1 MVTRALKPKKPIWRV
16 VIRISALVI
25 VLALFFFSVIYAV
38 SPDSVKFGDTGMIT
52 MRSSNMKGEISQSS
66 LILYD
71 KNSDVNNLKK
81 GQVIVFKHLEN
92 QEIVITARYFDS
104 YALNFKGDTVLSV
117 YNDSNTVESYKVPIN
132 DFVGVVTN
140 NIGSL
145 GAVIDIFASNY
156 GILFLLILAFIL
168 GFAPLLFAKSDSEKI
183 MDKRYKKLIAKKTA
197 LENKKVKE
205 KVVVEDKLNIVCYK
219 SESLAEKDYEEF
231 KRNKANVDDLPPC
244 PGSCAICLNKRRNG
258 AKITVMAILIILAII
273 IIGAMFLQFSGV
285 RLETL
290 DFKTESIENAN
301 TNALVRY
308 SEFSLASTKK
318 GDLIVVRSV
327 DAGGKEGVAIRRFGS
342 SQINDSGNIE
352 IFTYGVDENIMDA
365 NILGNDDVIGKY
377 VKHYNNLGNVYE
389 FFISDVFYFVVL
401 LSVLLILGLITYYKY
416 SNRILYDKRLSK
428 KSKKLAERNR
438 LATVKVVSVGND
450 SISFKGIAVFLAV
463 IAVVAVVSLSLILG
477 YGVKFRPIEST
488 KGATEDGAY
497 ALYYNNGI
505 EYSVG
510 DVVVINEKLEIDG
523 AVYNV
528 RSTRYIVDIVD
539 GKYYLGAKQGTPD
552 ADGIAYTADQFDGKQ
567 VFAVN
572 NLVWVFNRLGQ
583 KDMITVYCIIAAL
596 LVIILT
602 TAAVNSHV
610 RKLRRGLNTVTFAN
624 TLALDNFS
632 GQSEK
637 INKLPIWKHL
647 DYCDDNVRTS
657 YNYIRNYLE
666 KYRKVNVKES
676 GIYERAYVGKR
687 HYASISIVDN
697 VLYMLV
703 NIDTERFDNS
713 MVITHIKEDKFKE
726 PTNKVRIGNINEA
739 VSFVSTVKYD
749 LAAQKMKKD
758 KQIVFNNYANSYSE
772 KSVISTDKLRS
783 YNVIR

>member
-1 MVTRALKPKKPIWRV
+1 MVTRALKPKKPVWRV
-16 VIRISALVI
+16 ALRTSALVI

-38 SPDSVKFGDTGMIT
+38 SPDSVKFGNTGMIT

-66 LILYD
+66 LVLYD

-92 QEIVITARYFDS
+92 QATVITVRYFDS
-104 YALNFKGDTVLSV
+104 YALNFKGETVLSV
-117 YNDSNTVESYKVPIN
+117 YNDSNTVESYKVPLN
-132 DFVGVVTN
+132 DFVGVVTD

-183 MDKRYKKLIAKKTA
+183 MDKRYKKLIAKKIA

-205 KVVVEDKLNIVCYK
+205 KPVVEEKLNIVCYK
-219 SESLAEKDYEEF
+219 SESLTEKDNEEF
-231 KRNKANVDDLPPC
+231 ERNRANIDDLPPC

-258 AKITVMAILIILAII
+258 AKITIIAILVILAIV
-273 IIGAMFLQFSGV
+273 IIGAMFLQFSGI

-290 DFKTESIENAN
+290 DFKTDSIEDAN

-318 GDLIVVRSV
+318 GDLIVVRVV
-327 DAGGKEGVAIRRFGS
+327 DANGKEGVAIRRFAS
-342 SQINDSGNIE
+342 SQINESGNIE
-352 IFTYGVDENIMDA
+352 IFTYGTNENVMDA
-365 NILGNDDVIGKY
+365 NLLSNDDVVGKY
-377 VKHYNNLGNVYE
+377 VNHYNNLGNIYE

-401 LSVLLILGLITYYKY
+401 LSVILILGLITYYKY
-416 SNRILYDKRLSK
+416 SNRVVYDKRLSK
-428 KSKKLAERNR
+428 KSRKLAERNR

-450 SISFKGIAVFLAV
+450 SVSLKGVAVFLAV
-463 IAVVAVVSLSLILG
+463 IAVIAVVSLSLVLG

-497 ALYYNNGI
+497 ALYYNNGV
-505 EYSVG
+505 EYHVG
-510 DVVVINEKLEIDG
+510 DVVIINEKLEVDG
-523 AVYNV
+523 AVYDV
-528 RSTRYIVDIVD
+528 RGTRYIVDIVD

-552 ADGIAYTADQFDGKQ
+552 TDGTAYTAEDFAGKQ

-583 KDMITVYCIIAAL
+583 KDMIIVYCVIAAL
-596 LVIILT
+596 LVIIIS
-602 TAAVNSHV
+602 AAAINSHV
-610 RKLRRGLNTVTFAN
+610 RKLRRGLNTITFAN

-632 GQSEK
+632 GRSEK

-647 DYCDDNVRTS
+647 EYCDDNVRSS
-657 YNYIRNYLE
+657 YNYIRNNLE

-676 GIYERAYVGKR
+676 GIYERIYVGKR
-687 HYASISIVDN
+687 HYASINIVDN

-739 VSFVSTVKYD
+739 VSFISTVKYD
-749 LAAQKMKKD
+749 LADQKMKKE
-758 KQIVFNNYANSYSE
+758 KQIAFNNYANSYTE
-772 KSVISTDKLRS
+772 KSVISTDKLSS
-783 YNVIR
+783 YNVIK